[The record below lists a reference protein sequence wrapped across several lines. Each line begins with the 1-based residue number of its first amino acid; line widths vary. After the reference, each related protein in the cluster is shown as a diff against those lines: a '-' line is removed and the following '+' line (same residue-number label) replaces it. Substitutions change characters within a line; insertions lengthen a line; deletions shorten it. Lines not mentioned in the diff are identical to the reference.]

1 MKILITG
8 GSGFIGTNM
17 INYLLKNNYEI
28 LSIDLEDP
36 KIAKHKQ
43 FWGKV
48 DIRDYIALESE
59 VKEFKPDYIIHLA
72 AKTDLL
78 GKTLDDYDSNTLG
91 TQNIIDIAK
100 KYTNIKRVIFT
111 SSMLVNKVGYSP
123 KSLSDYNPDTVYGE
137 SKMEMEKS
145 ILNSD
150 LKTEWT
156 IIRPTSIWGPWFGE
170 PYSNFFNLV
179 LKGMFVHPGN
189 RACTK
194 TYGYV
199 ENSVYQI
206 HKLLLANKN
215 DVHKKIF
222 YIGDKPAINIS
233 EWADEIKYQFN
244 KNKNKKVPY
253 FIFQILAIIGDA
265 LKMFNIKFPM
275 TSFRLNNMTTDHIM
289 KLNNLYAVVGEMP
302 FSRLDGTKKTLNWIK
317 KERK

>member
-17 INYLLKNNYEI
+17 VNYLLKNNFEI
-28 LSIDLEDP
+28 VNIDIEHP
-36 KIAKHKQ
+36 KIEKHEL
-43 FWGKV
+43 FWKKI
-48 DIRDYIALESE
+48 DIRNYASLEFE

-78 GKTLDDYDSNTLG
+78 GKTLDDYDSNILG

-100 KYTNIKRVIFT
+100 KYPTIKRIIFT

-123 KSLSDYNPDTVYGE
+123 KDLLDYNPDTVYGK

-145 ILNSD
+145 ILNSG
-150 LKTEWT
+150 LETEWM

-189 RACTK
+189 KACTK

-206 HKLLLANKN
+206 HKLLLADKN

-244 KNKNKKVPY
+244 GKENKRVPY
-253 FIFQILAIIGDA
+253 IIFQLLAMMGDILKI
-265 LKMFNIKFPM
+265 FNIKFPM
-275 TSFRLNNMTTDHIM
+275 TSFRLKNMTTNHIM
-289 KLNNLYAVVGEMP
+289 DLDKLYNITGDMP
-302 FSRLDGTKKTLNWIK
+302 FRRFDGTKNTINWIK
-317 KERK
+317 KEKK